1 MGGSSENYPCPKD
14 GEKIYFNCEALD
26 IHLKT
31 HGENL
36 ICDKC
41 GGEFMSERE
50 YYEHLGKAHNLFPL
64 GRRFFKTPVKTEEKQ
79 MKEYPDRRSR
89 DTASV

>member
-1 MGGSSENYPCPKD
+1 
-14 GEKIYFNCEALD
+14 
-26 IHLKT
+26 
-31 HGENL
+31 
-36 ICDKC
+36 
-41 GGEFMSERE
+41 MSERE